1 MQFINRIKLQ
11 LSSSFIWFVAVP
23 LSPFRFVAV
32 FVAVLTYTIFVAID
46 QWLSPFWPMVV
57 TVLTN
62 GCRHFDLC
70 LVAVLTTI
78 VAVFV
83 VAVLDLSPFLLSPFR
98 LVAVLTCIPFN
109 VVTYI
114 TLDILPFN
122 VVTYITL
129 DILPFNVV
137 THTVQHEHRYN
148 TYSATRTQIQWIG
161 GYN

>member
-32 FVAVLTYTIFVAID
+32 FVAVLTYTIFVTID

-57 TVLTN
+57 AVLTN

-78 VAVFV
+78 VAVLV
-83 VAVLDLSPFLLSPFR
+83 CRRVALSPVWLSPFWICRRFGCRRFDLSPFWPVSVCRTECLFYPRSGSTARQQHGESQTINL
-98 LVAVLTCIPFN
+98 CIKTANLEN
-109 VVTYI
+109 VSR
-114 TLDILPFN
+114 N
-122 VVTYITL
+122 
-129 DILPFNVV
+129 
-137 THTVQHEHRYN
+137 
-148 TYSATRTQIQWIG
+148 
-161 GYN
+161 